1 MSTCATAEQLLKD
14 AHPRIL
20 RIALLLAV
28 LIHIVAFVAT
38 PRLDI
43 APYRLP
49 DNGTPPVK
57 PMNIAW
63 DIPELEEEVR
73 KPKQVQDF
81 QPSDEADPDAT
92 IVSTK
97 VDFEDTPFH
106 VFKEPVRRDVFHAF
120 DVAPKVV
127 RRVEP
132 VYPDLARQSE
142 LEGSVGL
149 LIVVDELGNVE
160 RAEVVISVPG
170 LDEAAREAILKWKF
184 EPARQRDIPVRVRV
198 LQMVSFRLRG

>member
-28 LIHIVAFVAT
+28 LIHVVAFVVT
-38 PRLDI
+38 PRLEI

-49 DNGTPPVK
+49 DDGTPPIRPV
-57 PMNIAW
+57 NIAW
-63 DIPELEEEVR
+63 DVPELEEEVR
-73 KPKQVQDF
+73 KPQQVQEF
-81 QPSDEADPDAT
+81 QPSDDAEPDAT
-92 IVSTK
+92 IVSTQI
-97 VDFEDTPFH
+97 DFEDKVFH
-106 VFKEPVRRDVFHAF
+106 VFREHVRRDTFHVF
-120 DVAPKVV
+120 DVPPKVV
-127 RRVEP
+127 RQVEP

-160 RAEVVISVPG
+160 RADVVMSVPG
-170 LDEAAREAILKWKF
+170 LDEAAQEAVLRWKF